1 MDNNNTEYLCSGW
14 LGQHKKYQIIKNIYE
29 YLLESQYLSNQ
40 YLKKK
45 NYPIYFHIS
54 VSNVLNNWREIH

>member
-1 MDNNNTEYLCSGW
+1 MDNNNTEFFCSGW

-29 YLLESQYLSNQ
+29 YLLESQYLFNQ

-45 NYPIYFHIS
+45 KIILYIFIYLYPMH
-54 VSNVLNNWREIH
+54 